1 MSLAKLTS
9 LSTQTL
15 SLLLERQRLQS
26 LSPLGAQP
34 TTTNLHLPQISRNL
48 KQLRKAILDM
58 EEKDGRSEAVVLLK
72 SQFGRMR
79 GMLGEDAEVMGI
91 EAFQEDGKAVG
102 SSGQPGS
109 EASGS
114 RPNSGASTPS
124 EGTRNRKLSEEPIYT
139 PYTDDPEAG
148 LDPALMLQ
156 EQRRMMDRKYSFVP
170 LLSSPLLKHVAWY
183 ADQDLHLENLSRSVN
198 RQRDISIQIN
208 DELDVHTGLLQELD
222 HDLDRTESRLGG
234 ARRQLERVAKGARNN
249 GTSSSHQVSV
259 ASPFQ
264 D

>member
-1 MSLAKLTS
+1 
-9 LSTQTL
+9 
-15 SLLLERQRLQS
+15 
-26 LSPLGAQP
+26 
-34 TTTNLHLPQISRNL
+34 
-48 KQLRKAILDM
+48 M

-79 GMLGEDAEVMGI
+79 GMLGEDVEVMGI

-102 SSGQPGS
+102 SLGQPGS

-114 RPNSGASTPS
+114 RPNSGTSTPS

-156 EQRRMMDRKYSFVP
+156 EQRRMMD
-170 LLSSPLLKHVAWY
+170 H
-183 ADQDLHLENLSRSVN
+183 QDLHLENLSRSVN

-249 GTSSSHQVSV
+249 GSTVTIAALILV
-259 ASPFQ
+259 LLVLIIIFKT
-264 D
+264 